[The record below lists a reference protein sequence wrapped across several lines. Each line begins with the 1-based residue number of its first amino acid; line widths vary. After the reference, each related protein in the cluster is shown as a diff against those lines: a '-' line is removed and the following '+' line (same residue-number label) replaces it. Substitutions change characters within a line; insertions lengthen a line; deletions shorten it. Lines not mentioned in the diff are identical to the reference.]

1 MNELIKLIKNKYPY
15 SFDQDPEKYMEM
27 VMDFIYSEIKE
38 ELIPGDEEDI
48 TDEVYGSGLFN
59 RYFDLLGEDNH
70 SCLIS
75 DITEF
80 IKNR

>member
-1 MNELIKLIKNKYPY
+1 MKKLIKLLKKQFPY
-15 SFDQDPEKYMEM
+15 SSNQDPEKYMEM
-27 VMDFIYSEIKE
+27 VMDFIYEEIRD
-38 ELIPGDEEDI
+38 ELIPTEEEDI
-48 TDEVYGSGLFN
+48 TDEVYGSGLFT
-59 RYFDLLGEDNH
+59 RYFDLLGDDDH